1 MEMNVDGEKIRLRK
15 SQKEMIEARVK
26 RSIEEWVENQEYTM
40 SEEEYLKL
48 LISYSDWLR
57 RNP

>member
-1 MEMNVDGEKIRLRK
+1 MKVDGQEIKLRK
-15 SQKEMIEARVK
+15 TQRKMIDARVK
-26 RSIEEWVENQEYTM
+26 KSIEEWVENQEYTM

-48 LISYSDWLR
+48 LINYSDWLR

>member
-1 MEMNVDGEKIRLRK
+1 MDGEKIRLRK